1 MTGLIAVD
9 IVAPNT
15 QDHIVISITANVK
28 VPPPTKTKMA
38 PNAADRDQGSRHVT
52 KLAGNQPSRNN

>member
-15 QDHIVISITANVK
+15 QDYIVISITANVK
-28 VPPPTKTKMA
+28 VPPPKQNKDG
-38 PNAADRDQGSRHVT
+38 ADRHQGSRHVT
-52 KLAGNQPSRNN
+52 ILAGNQPSRNN